1 MGTVGTTTLAPAGW
15 LPGQT
20 RRGRNI
26 VTKRRAPGI
35 TSYYNSV
42 KHIDVTSEEI
52 REMEKAERRMDLIGQ
67 TFLVLVVILAI
78 TLVGAHLLRADDPYD
93 PVPGAY
99 DGLTTEEIE
108 QLEAEREASRMI
120 DQEVSRGA
128 ERVMMMEATAY
139 TWTGQRTA
147 SGTWPA
153 VGTVATDPE
162 VIPLGT
168 NLYIEGYGEAVAEDT
183 GGAVKGNIIDVYLD
197 TESECWQW
205 GRRMVEVRILE

>member
-1 MGTVGTTTLAPAGW
+1 MDHTAGALAPAGW

-93 PVPGAY
+93 PVPGTY
-99 DGLTTEEIE
+99 DGLTAERIDN
-108 QLEAEREASRMI
+108 LEAEREASRLI
-120 DQEVSRGA
+120 DQEVSRGG
-128 ERVMMMEATAY
+128 ERVLTMEATAY
-139 TWTGQRTA
+139 TWSGSKTA
-147 SGTWPA
+147 SGVWPEVGMVA
-153 VGTVATDPE
+153 VDPS

-168 NLYIEGYGEAVAEDT
+168 QLYVEGYGPAIAADT
-183 GGAVKGNIIDVYLD
+183 GGDIKGNRVDLYMD
-197 TESECWQW
+197 SESECWEF
-205 GRRMVEVRILE
+205 GRRDVRVKIIE